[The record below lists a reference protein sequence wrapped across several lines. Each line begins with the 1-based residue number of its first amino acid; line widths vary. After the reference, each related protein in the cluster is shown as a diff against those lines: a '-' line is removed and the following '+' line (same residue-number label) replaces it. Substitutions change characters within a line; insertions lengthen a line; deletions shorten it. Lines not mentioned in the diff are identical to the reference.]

1 MGVGWWP
8 QSTQVQESPY
18 LTPETGP
25 QLAPSASDFVT
36 RREQIERKSSCG
48 SGYPWAMAVTA
59 RTLTDEQ
66 RQRLLEAHLV
76 KPKVERSPEERAE
89 AVLRV
94 TNGRR
99 LPLRVTKDE
108 YRP

>member
-1 MGVGWWP
+1 
-8 QSTQVQESPY
+8 
-18 LTPETGP
+18 
-25 QLAPSASDFVT
+25 
-36 RREQIERKSSCG
+36 
-48 SGYPWAMAVTA
+48 MAVTA

-66 RQRLLEAHLV
+66 RQQLLEAHLV
-76 KPKVERSPEERAE
+76 KPKVERSPEERAQ

-94 TNGRR
+94 TSGRR